1 VAFLESAVNVGLLS
15 VFYQSAGIFFAAVSQ
30 KMPVILLI
38 TGILPKCCYF
48 SWHFFK
54 RAINVDVY
62 WHLVKAPAIPAFPTL
77 QKKLKGL
84 NVKFEPTNCIIF
96 LSRTYCSIS
105 RPRFPN
111 APPPP
116 LADVQSNAGRIRRR
130 LHALS
135 ELLLGAFHWIPTRT
149 PPFRP

>member
-1 VAFLESAVNVGLLS
+1 MLDYYRYFTKVP
-15 VFYQSAGIFFAAVSQ
+15 VFFFAAVSQ

-48 SWHFFK
+48 SWQFFK
-54 RAINVDVY
+54 RAINIDVY
-62 WHLVKAPAIPAFPTL
+62 WHLVKVPAILAFPAL
-77 QKKLKGL
+77 PKKTKGP
-84 NVKFEPTNCIIF
+84 KCKMQTNQLCHF
-96 LSRTYCSIS
+96 LSRTYRSFS
-105 RPRFPN
+105 YPRFPN
-111 APPPP
+111 APPP

-135 ELLLGAFHWIPTRT
+135 ELLLGALHWIPTRT